1 MWIKGSHSLH
11 YYQIKLVR
19 KIFGS
24 KHHAI
29 KIETHAPMLHPIRA
43 LCPGVLQHEVP

>member
-1 MWIKGSHSLH
+1 MWVKGSHSLH

-29 KIETHAPMLHPIRA
+29 KIKTHALMSHPIKV
-43 LCPGVLQHEVP
+43 LCLNVL